1 MDEPESQSEPAK
13 KRPPRIPE
21 TPTRLKVLKP
31 IPWVLGLLFA
41 FSFYWD
47 FNGVE
52 TTIYTLYLNFE
63 GLLRIISISGLIGF
77 LTNRIAITML
87 FRPVKKRPL
96 LGQGLIPAYKE
107 RIAKR
112 LAISVAEDL
121 INPELIQRKLE
132 QSEAISRYR
141 NKVVDNVSNIL
152 QQAEFRTDLKLWLSS
167 TMTDLI
173 SDKELRELLAHGIAD
188 EVERS
193 TSGNSIDKAALKAY
207 MFLRGHQIHDLVD
220 SALMQLPEKFDHE
233 LTLIDIYLDRLP
245 HAIKNNSE
253 SIDQFAALLLKRL
266 ISQLDV
272 EKIVEENLRNYDE
285 EKLERMIKGATNE
298 QLRTIQYLGAVLG
311 TIGGFVIWEPMLSL
325 MMISTLFGLLY
336 LGDWLLQRKGK
347 SQTSS

>member
-1 MDEPESQSEPAK
+1 MDEPESNAEATK

-21 TPTRLKVLKP
+21 TSTLLRVLMP
-31 IPWVLGLLFA
+31 IPWLLGLLFA

-112 LAISVAEDL
+112 LAISVADDL

-141 NKVVDNVSNIL
+141 NKVVDNVSNVL
-152 QQAEFRTDLKLWLSS
+152 QQAEFRTDLKLWMSS

-207 MFLRGHQIHDLVD
+207 MFLRGHHIRDLVD

-266 ISQLDV
+266 IGQLDV

-298 QLRTIQYLGAVLG
+298 QLHTIQYLGAVLG

-325 MMISTLFGLLY
+325 VMISTLFGLLY
-336 LGDWLLQRKGK
+336 LSDWFLQRIN
-347 SQTSS
+347 